1 MAQPLDFLSKEEV
14 ALLKRT
20 MLSKFPEDEQETFIR
35 ICQRT
40 RLDPFTKQVYATR
53 RYNKV
58 KDDSGDTKK
67 VPTLVAVTGIMGLT
81 AVADR
86 THDYDGCEIFW
97 AGKDGE
103 WKSEWL
109 ADEVPEAAKC
119 IVYHKHRNHPEVGIA
134 RWGSYAGQN
143 YNYQKKEWELS
154 DFWAKMPDYMLA
166 KCAKAQAIRG
176 AFPDPTSNVFIRE
189 ELDSDITDAETETSA
204 ISVDE
209 QKIIDNRR
217 KEAEVIKQFPHV
229 VSSPPVDGPSP
240 EQMAEPADVHKAPAK
255 PKEAPTPETKAP
267 EPKADDIKTEPSS
280 PMTDIAVG
288 GMATDLSNEL
298 PQPGAPPWRDRVI
311 VSVSNARFHG
321 RRVGELNQRER
332 DVIENQ
338 WLPKIRDGWEVATDD
353 QRADALAFESAIA
366 YHKMEGVK

>member
-1 MAQPLDFLSKEEV
+1 MSMSVQQQYPQMSQPLDFLSKEEV

-40 RLDPFTKQVYATR
+40 RLDPFTRQIYATR

-97 AGKDGE
+97 SAKDGE

-119 IVYHKHRNHPEVGIA
+119 IVYHKHRTHPEVGIA

-209 QKIIDNRR
+209 QKIIDNRQR
-217 KEAEVIKQFPHV
+217 EAEVIKQFPHV

-321 RRVGELNQRER
+321 RRV
-332 DVIENQ
+332 
-338 WLPKIRDGWEVATDD
+338 
-353 QRADALAFESAIA
+353 
-366 YHKMEGVK
+366 